1 MAEKSQR
8 ISGVAER
15 YASSLY
21 ELASAAKSV
30 DAVGKDLDLF
40 SSIVEGNDELKR
52 LVSSPVFASSEQLG
66 AIAALAEKS
75 KVGDL
80 TGNFLKVVARNRR
93 LQSLSEIVAA
103 YHEITARERGEATA
117 YVQTARPLTAA
128 QEKELAATLSIATGK
143 KVATRVTVEP
153 ALLGGMIVQV
163 GSRQIDTSLRTK
175 LSTLKHALKEVG

>member
-21 ELASAAKSV
+21 ELASAANSV

-75 KVGDL
+75 QVGEL

-103 YHEITARERGEATA
+103 YH
-117 YVQTARPLTAA
+117 VPL
-128 QEKELAATLSIATGK
+128 I
-143 KVATRVTVEP
+143 
-153 ALLGGMIVQV
+153 
-163 GSRQIDTSLRTK
+163 
-175 LSTLKHALKEVG
+175 

>member
-30 DAVGKDLDLF
+30 DAVGKDLDQF
-40 SSIVEGNDELKR
+40 SSIVEGNEELKR

-66 AIAALAEKS
+66 AVAALAEKA
-75 KVGDL
+75 KLGEL

-93 LQSLSEIVAA
+93 LQSLSEIVA
-103 YHEITARERGEATA
+103 EA
-117 YVQTARPLTAA
+117 
-128 QEKELAATLSIATGK
+128 G
-143 KVATRVTVEP
+143 
-153 ALLGGMIVQV
+153 V
-163 GSRQIDTSLRTK
+163 G
-175 LSTLKHALKEVG
+175 